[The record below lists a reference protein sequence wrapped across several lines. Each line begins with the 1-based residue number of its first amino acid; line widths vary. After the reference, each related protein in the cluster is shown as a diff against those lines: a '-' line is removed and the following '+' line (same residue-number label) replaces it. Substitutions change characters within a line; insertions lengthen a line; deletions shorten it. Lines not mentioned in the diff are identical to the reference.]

1 MIATMEKKAIDVII
15 CAGTHCYLMGGAEL
29 QLFGEY
35 LPPVY
40 KDRIKLSG
48 SPCLDLC
55 NNKEAGRPPFAM
67 VNGRC
72 IAQASNHALLEEVL
86 KEIKKMEE

>member
-1 MIATMEKKAIDVII
+1 
-15 CAGTHCYLMGGAEL
+15 
-29 QLFGEY
+29 
-35 LPPVY
+35 
-40 KDRIKLSG
+40 
-48 SPCLDLC
+48 LC